1 MQLTLHTLKSI
12 SKPSIAVIGL
22 HGWTG
27 DEYAMESV
35 AKLLKLKHVKWFFP
49 RAPYKAPSSKGFT
62 WFEGS
67 DDKGWNYEKTYEGL
81 DRLLEQ
87 ISNEGFSKE
96 KLFVIGFSQGACL
109 AMEYVLRLPFSI
121 AGIIPVAGFIKF
133 KENLKAEHSMKSKST
148 RVLLMHGTKD
158 EIIDLKESQ
167 DSYQILKKLGY
178 SVELQT
184 YDAGHKISLSSK
196 SAIESFIK

>member
-1 MQLTLHTLKSI
+1 MQLTLHTLESI

-67 DDKGWNYEKTYEGL
+67 DDKGWNYAIYCVRNAKKTLGAYL
-81 DRLLEQ
+81 
-87 ISNEGFSKE
+87 NERSRESRSGCR
-96 KLFVIGFSQGACL
+96 IHPTTCL
-109 AMEYVLRLPFSI
+109 ALF
-121 AGIIPVAGFIKF
+121 
-133 KENLKAEHSMKSKST
+133 
-148 RVLLMHGTKD
+148 
-158 EIIDLKESQ
+158 
-167 DSYQILKKLGY
+167 
-178 SVELQT
+178 
-184 YDAGHKISLSSK
+184 
-196 SAIESFIK
+196 